1 MSSLKKN
8 NDYSLHGACVALVTA
23 THRQPPRL
31 PGLLDNEG
39 GKSCGHGDTGGKKN
53 RQLLFSV
60 TQKIVFSGQT

>member
-31 PGLLDNEG
+31 LGLLDNEG
-39 GKSCGHGDTGGKKN
+39 GKSCGHGDTGGKK
-53 RQLLFSV
+53 
-60 TQKIVFSGQT
+60 IDII